1 MWSPCRGAILLN
13 GNDGFTVLLN
23 IEMIEDDCQNW
34 QLKVYWQDIY
44 NNIVV
49 KSVPIYVHSLAKP
62 KLLAH

>member
-1 MWSPCRGAILLN
+1 MWSPCRSAILWN
-13 GNDGFTVLLN
+13 GNDGFTVSLN

-49 KSVPIYVHSLAKP
+49 KSVPIYVHH
-62 KLLAH
+62 LLNQSF